1 MERKQRNQRSPSLR
15 KESNIIN
22 ATLAHTNKK
31 KSKQGKESKE
41 LQEMP
46 SFSIGLT
53 PSDDDKRNKN
63 DSLSG
68 SDQKNERGSG
78 KKKNQKKN
86 EQTKGG
92 KSIAST
98 SRGRT
103 KRANMATQDSDE
115 ASSGLQSP
123 DVLNP
128 LADFHFLM
136 INYMEKMGKRSP
148 FLTGKYNRPSLRDW
162 DVKLANQELQKIH
175 DIMGLENG
183 LTAGVTRLDNGLPAG
198 SPIVLCF
205 DADTCPLSKAEM
217 YLNHCRSCINIY
229 TKTAETL
236 ERRITE
242 ANAGTSGKDSPIEME
257 GENERNKSSN
267 IGIVPETGRLND
279 DDDVEK
285 RTQAGER
292 LSNDNDEEDDKS
304 IGQINNK
311 DDNDKVEHDKDE
323 DDDEEDHI
331 TPNLIDD
338 VVPAA
343 CNIIDDSMKVTP
355 NEHDNYEENDEEDDK
370 SIDEE
375 DDDEEDQI
383 TPNIIDDSMKIT
395 ANEHDNYEE
404 NDEDDVIAPKIID
417 DAVMAACNITDHS
430 GAESATLESMLK
442 FPEIFDAELIKD
454 APVPQVSVSQDTESA
469 THETILKYPQYFEV
483 PNQCRALVLV
493 PNVLHGEKSKECDSD
508 TAINATPIKTM
519 LPDEI
524 IDIDNVTPKKR
535 KRHNMLYSDRTYPE
549 RRRVVKKSKY
559 LESPY
564 DDAVHESST
573 TELQKQ
579 LSTYAWSPDLDQYEI
594 MYCSNNKDHSYSL
607 QRDALWTLQKDEW
620 VSCLVINSWVNCL
633 NWDQQASM
641 TKLVTP
647 LLNYFDQERMPP
659 VSRNIACWRFLER
672 LNKFKYM
679 EWKAIDPE
687 KLECIVIPAIAGNPG
702 SHYIMKFNS

>member
-68 SDQKNERGSG
+68 SDKKNERGSG

-115 ASSGLQSP
+115 ASSGEENVKQVIVKKDP
-123 DVLNP
+123 D
-128 LADFHFLM
+128 ADARLRHKM
-136 INYMEKMGKRSP
+136 SVPKINYMEKMGKRSP

-257 GENERNKSSN
+257 GQNERNKSSN

-338 VVPAA
+338 AEGSKEESKKGAEPWR
-343 CNIIDDSMKVTP
+343 CEENKLRYERNKQELILTESEEEELGSDLEEFLWTYNDDTP
-355 NEHDNYEENDEEDDK
+355 YEEYEAAVQKNTEELVQK
-370 SIDEE
+370 A
-375 DDDEEDQI
+375 
-383 TPNIIDDSMKIT
+383 T
-395 ANEHDNYEE
+395 ANLLSYIKEKHKKLD
-404 NDEDDVIAPKIID
+404 
-417 DAVMAACNITDHS
+417 
-430 GAESATLESMLK
+430 AESA
-442 FPEIFDAELIKD
+442 
-454 APVPQVSVSQDTESA
+454 
-469 THETILKYPQYFEV
+469 EV
-483 PNQCRALVLV
+483 KPS
-493 PNVLHGEKSKECDSD
+493 SK
-508 TAINATPIKTM
+508 
-519 LPDEI
+519 
-524 IDIDNVTPKKR
+524 
-535 KRHNMLYSDRTYPE
+535 
-549 RRRVVKKSKY
+549 
-559 LESPY
+559 
-564 DDAVHESST
+564 
-573 TELQKQ
+573 
-579 LSTYAWSPDLDQYEI
+579 
-594 MYCSNNKDHSYSL
+594 
-607 QRDALWTLQKDEW
+607 
-620 VSCLVINSWVNCL
+620 
-633 NWDQQASM
+633 
-641 TKLVTP
+641 
-647 LLNYFDQERMPP
+647 
-659 VSRNIACWRFLER
+659 
-672 LNKFKYM
+672 
-679 EWKAIDPE
+679 
-687 KLECIVIPAIAGNPG
+687 
-702 SHYIMKFNS
+702 